1 VALPRIKATAETQ
14 SPVVSAAR
22 AAAAKLAPRPE
33 PKPAIPSTFYAIDSF
48 KKTRAASP
56 RAGVPRL
63 VSLAAQ
69 TIKTNVQNNTRR
81 PAGDANYAV
90 QVGAFRLA
98 KNAGELVRR
107 LAKIGHEPETIERTD
122 TGGRVLYIIRVGR
135 FEERVNASRLVKR
148 LKKDGHSAMVVST
161 N

>member
-1 VALPRIKATAETQ
+1 MPRIKATAETQ